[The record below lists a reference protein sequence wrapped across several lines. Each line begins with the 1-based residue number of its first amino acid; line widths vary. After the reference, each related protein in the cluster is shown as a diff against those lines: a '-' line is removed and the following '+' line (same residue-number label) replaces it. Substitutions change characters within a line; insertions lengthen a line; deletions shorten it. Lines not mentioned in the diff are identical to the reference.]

1 MKSKTIT
8 ILLIGILASMLC
20 MANTSIDDMVFTSR
34 RISTADGLSTNT
46 VYDIKQDKR
55 GYVGNVV

>member
-20 MANTSIDDMVFTSR
+20 MANTSIDDMVLNSAT
-34 RISTADGLSTNT
+34 L
-46 VYDIKQDKR
+46 
-55 GYVGNVV
+55 